1 MHFLGNLSSVH
12 LSTWFSLYQQANL
25 PYKGLYSVHPLV
37 GEHSNAKKIYI
48 LSKIVSYILLGIYL
62 LFKLPSKSILHAHGA
77 SGYGLSALI
86 SRKRFVVTV
95 YGSEVFA
102 SHNYFYNLM
111 MKLVFTRASV
121 ITVTSTAA
129 KQKIMTQFGI
139 NEEKISL
146 FHTGINTMLL
156 SDNRKSSPLWKNDS
170 SLKCLS
176 MRNTAPHYQTKTV
189 IQSFLNASI
198 QNQLGEKPQLI
209 VILGNGD
216 KDYFNKLKSDY
227 DSEYI
232 MFIDELLKPSEIHAL
247 INDSDICIN
256 FPKTDQLSATLLE
269 AIFYGKKVICSDVP
283 AYQEFFSLCKQTG
296 IQPTIAS
303 PDALEKTLIDVMSST
318 SPATDIGSTLIE
330 QHYSQTSAANFF
342 KQSMSKHFGEL
353 S

>member
-37 GEHSNAKKIYI
+37 GEHNNAKQIYI
-48 LSKIVSYILLGIYL
+48 LSKIISYILLGIYL

-111 MKLVFTRASV
+111 MKLIFTRASV
-121 ITVTSTAA
+121 ITVTSAA
-129 KQKIMTQFGI
+129 ARQKIMAQFGI
-139 NEEKISL
+139 NEKKISL
-146 FHTGINTMLL
+146 FHTGINTMQL
-156 SDNRKSSPLWKNDS
+156 SNNRKPSPLWQNDS
-170 SLKCLS
+170 SLKFLS
-176 MRNTAPHYQTKTV
+176 MRNTAPHYQTETI
-189 IQSFLNASI
+189 IQSFLNATK

-216 KDYFNKLKSDY
+216 EGYFNRLKSDY

-232 MFIDELLKPSEIHAL
+232 LFIDELLKPSETHAL
-247 INDSDICIN
+247 INGSDVCIN

-269 AIFYGKKVICSDVP
+269 AIYYGKKIICSDVP

-296 IQPTIAS
+296 IQPTVVS
-303 PDALEKTLIDVMSST
+303 PDALEKTLIDVIAAT
-318 SPATDIGSTLIE
+318 APATDIGPTIIE
-330 QHYSQTSAANFF
+330 QHYSQTSAANCF
-342 KQSMSKHFGEL
+342 KQSISKHFGEL

>member
-37 GEHSNAKKIYI
+37 GEHNNAKQIYI
-48 LSKIVSYILLGIYL
+48 LSKIISYILLGIYL

-111 MKLVFTRASV
+111 MRLIFTRASL
-121 ITVTSTAA
+121 ITVTSAAA
-129 KQKIMTQFGI
+129 KQKIMAQFGI
-139 NEEKISL
+139 DEKKISL
-146 FHTGINTMLL
+146 FHTGINTKLL
-156 SDNRKSSPLWKNDS
+156 CDNKKSSPLWKNDR

-176 MRNTAPHYQTKTV
+176 MRNTASHYQTEIV
-189 IQSFLNASI
+189 IQSFLNAAI
-198 QNQLGEKPQLI
+198 QKQLGEKPQLI
-209 VILGNGD
+209 VILGNGN
-216 KDYFNKLKSDY
+216 KDYFNRLKSNY
-227 DSEYI
+227 DSDYI
-232 MFIDELLKPSEIHAL
+232 MFIDELLKPSVVHAL

-269 AIFYGKKVICSDVP
+269 AIYYSKKVICSDVP
-283 AYQEFFSLCKQTG
+283 AYQEFFSLCKQMG

-303 PDALEKTLIDVMSST
+303 PDALEKTLIDVMAAT
-318 SPATDIGSTLIE
+318 VPAMDIGPRLIE

-342 KQSMSKHFGEL
+342 KQSINKHFDEL